1 MMHDDTVLDRIGA
14 LADELRLANLRP
26 QIAACRSLLH
36 NGASLDVAVFGRF
49 KSGKSSLLNHIAG
62 RDVLPIGVVPLTAV
76 ITRLRYGRMERAE
89 VRFLDG
95 EAREISLGEV
105 GLYVSEKENPDN
117 ARRVSAVDI
126 ELPSLERF
134 DPLRFVDTPGLGSAF
149 AHNTTAALEWLPN
162 VGAALVAVSA
172 DAPLSE
178 RDLALLA
185 DLRRQTPAII
195 LLLTKADLLNVAQ
208 RAEVRSFIDDQFRR
222 QEGHAPAVFFYSVM
236 PAHADLSVKFE
247 QDVLLP
253 MRRHTGETSMHILR
267 HKMDSVVEQALDYT
281 RVAIAAAT
289 QVESAR
295 SELRS
300 RLASERQQFELLR
313 AELGG
318 LARQW
323 MANALD
329 DFLVALGPAEQELRA
344 RTAAELRAQ
353 LPKWRVRLPEL
364 LRLWR
369 EWLQE
374 YLLRELAEVSRTET
388 ALFCAPLRKT
398 RDHLVRALQAFHDR
412 LAAHVQAALGLR
424 LPPHEVTLT
433 MRTPGAPPVQVG
445 FAFDAAFGI
454 VAPLL
459 PLALIRPLLERSLLR
474 KTRYEVEKNISR
486 LASAWRDCVAAEVE
500 ALIRQAEEYAANELT
515 ALEHSLGQAPAAAPR
530 LIDTMTFLESCGSGF
545 DPMPRG
551 PGTG

>member
-1 MMHDDTVLDRIGA
+1 MQDDAVLDRIGT
-14 LADELRLANLRP
+14 LVDDLKLANLRA
-26 QIAACRSLLH
+26 QISTCRCLLH
-36 NGASLDVAVFGRF
+36 NGDNLDVAVFGRF

-76 ITRLRYGRMERAE
+76 ITRLRYGGMERAE

-95 EAREISLGEV
+95 GVREIPIGEV
-105 GLYVSEKENPDN
+105 GLYVNEKENPDN
-117 ARRVSAVDI
+117 KRRVATVDI

-149 AHNTTAALEWLPN
+149 THNTAAALEWLPN

-185 DLRRQTPAII
+185 DLRRHTPTII
-195 LLLTKADLLNVAQ
+195 LLLTKADLLNSAQ
-208 RAEVRSFIDDQFRR
+208 RIEVRTFVDEQFHR
-222 QEGHAPAVFFYSVM
+222 QNGHPPAVYFYTVM
-236 PAHADLSVKFE
+236 PALTELSVKFE
-247 QDVLLP
+247 QEVLLP
-253 MRRHTGETSMHILR
+253 MRRNRGEASRQILR
-267 HKMDSVVEQALDYT
+267 HKVDSVVKQALNYT
-281 RVAIAAAT
+281 RVAFAAAT

-295 SELRS
+295 TELRN
-300 RLASERQQFELLR
+300 RLAAERQQFELLR

-323 MANALD
+323 IANALD
-329 DFLVALGPAEQELRA
+329 DFLVALDPTEQGLEARAAGELG
-344 RTAAELRAQ
+344 AQ
-353 LPKWRVRLPEL
+353 FPNWQVRLPDF

-374 YLLRELAEVSRTET
+374 YLLRELAEVSRKEA
-388 ALFCAPLRKT
+388 ALFHAPLKKT

-412 LAAHVQAALGLR
+412 LAGHVQAALGLA
-424 LPPHEVTLT
+424 LPPHEVTLI
-433 MRTPGAPPVQVG
+433 MRTPGAPPVEVG
-445 FAFDAAFGI
+445 FAFDATFDI

-459 PLALIRPLLERSLLR
+459 PLALIRPLIERSLLR

-486 LASAWRDCVAAEVE
+486 LASAWRDSVAAEVE
-500 ALIRQAEEYAANELT
+500 ALIQQAEEYAGNELT
-515 ALEHSLGQAPAAAPR
+515 TLEHSLIQAPSSVSR
-530 LIDTMTFLESCGSGF
+530 LIDTITYLDSCRVSFDNNSDGSDG
-545 DPMPRG
+545 
-551 PGTG
+551 